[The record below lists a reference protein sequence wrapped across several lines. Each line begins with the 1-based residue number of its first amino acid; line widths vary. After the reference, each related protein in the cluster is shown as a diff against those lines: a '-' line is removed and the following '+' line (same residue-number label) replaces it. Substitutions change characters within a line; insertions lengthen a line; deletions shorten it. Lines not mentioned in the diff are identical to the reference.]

1 MLKTNKS
8 QKEIL
13 KAILRDLTIKH
24 TITSLSK
31 KLAITRMGVWK
42 ALKNLESD
50 KFVSLIPT
58 GEGKTS
64 TYKVRL
70 NWENPLVE
78 KNLVTLLL
86 EEAMRNQRWVSNFAE
101 LEDKTY
107 FLILYGSILHSP
119 KDAGDIDILSVVKN
133 KKQFV
138 EIDKVITKIQLTQIK
153 KIHAINFAKE
163 EFKKELVTQNNKAFI
178 EAIEKGIVLFG
189 QENFIKFTRDL
200 NKFYIG

>member
-1 MLKTNKS
+1 MLKSNKT

-24 TITSLSK
+24 NITSLAK
-31 KLAITRMGVWK
+31 KLTITRMGVWK
-42 ALKNLESD
+42 ALKRLESD
-50 KFVSLIPT
+50 KFVILVPA

-86 EEAMRNQRWVSNFAE
+86 EEAMENQRWVSNFAE
-101 LEDKTY
+101 LEDKID

-119 KDAGDIDILSVVKN
+119 KDAGDIDILGVVKN

-138 EIDKVITKIQLTQIK
+138 EINKVIVKVQLTQIK
-153 KIHAINFAKE
+153 KIHAIDFTKE
-163 EFKKELVTQNNKAFI
+163 EFKKELIAQNNKAFI
-178 EAIEKGIVLFG
+178 EAIEKGVVLFG
-189 QENFIKFTRDL
+189 QENFIKFLRKL
-200 NKFYIG
+200 NNLYLG

>member
-1 MLKTNKS
+1 MLKNNRS

-13 KAILRDLTIKH
+13 KAILKDLAIEH

-31 KLAITRMGVWK
+31 KLAITRMGAWK
-42 ALKNLESD
+42 ALKSLESD
-50 KFVSLIPT
+50 KFISLIPA

-86 EEAMRNQRWVSNFAE
+86 EEAMKNQRWVSNFAE
-101 LEDKTY
+101 LEDKID
-107 FLILYGSILHSP
+107 FLVLYGSILHSP

-138 EIDKVITKIQLTQIK
+138 EIDKVIIKIQLTQIK
-153 KIHAINFAKE
+153 KIHAIDFTKE
-163 EFKKELVTQNNKAFI
+163 ELKNELIVQNNKAFI
-178 EAIEKGIVLFG
+178 DAIEKGIVLFG
-189 QENFIKFTRDL
+189 QEKFIKFIRGL
-200 NKFYIG
+200 NRFYIR

>member
-1 MLKTNKS
+1 MLKSNKT

-24 TITSLSK
+24 NITSLAK
-31 KLAITRMGVWK
+31 KLTITRMGVWK
-42 ALKNLESD
+42 ALKRLESD
-50 KFVSLIPT
+50 KFVILVPA

-86 EEAMRNQRWVSNFAE
+86 EEAMKNQRWVSNFAE
-101 LEDKTY
+101 LEDKID
-107 FLILYGSILHSP
+107 FLVLYGSILHSP
-119 KDAGDIDILSVVKN
+119 KDAGDIDILGVVKN

-138 EIDKVITKIQLTQIK
+138 EINKVIVKVQLTQIK
-153 KIHAINFAKE
+153 KIHAIGFTKE
-163 EFKKELVTQNNKAFI
+163 EFKKELIAQNNRAFI
-178 EAIEKGIVLFG
+178 EAIEKGVVLFG
-189 QENFIKFTRDL
+189 QENFIKFIRDL
-200 NKFYIG
+200 NNLYLG